1 MSSLHQSHSLQHIA
15 LSSIPLPVSLLVPLD
30 LPAPPASYTRLL
42 PNPLPPW
49 YEAVGSPSSNTEEQE
64 VLVCFASSTSAEGE
78 LETYAFALPS
88 VQGYFSG
95 VGDLF
100 SAMVLAHYDPH
111 RSTQADG
118 LSPLAHA
125 VSLALLTVQQVLLR
139 THIHS
144 IEVSTASSIHG
155 AATPRPTRKTYIDS
169 LPSDA
174 ELDAAEPA
182 NPKDPKRKAKRMRLR
197 ELRVVQE
204 RALIVDGGEGWP
216 GKRIDW
222 RRVLAAGGQ

>member
-1 MSSLHQSHSLQHIA
+1 
-15 LSSIPLPVSLLVPLD
+15 
-30 LPAPPASYTRLL
+30 
-42 PNPLPPW
+42 
-49 YEAVGSPSSNTEEQE
+49 
-64 VLVCFASSTSAEGE
+64 
-78 LETYAFALPS
+78 
-88 VQGYFSG
+88 
-95 VGDLF
+95 
-100 SAMVLAHYDPH
+100 MVLAHFDPH
-111 RSTQADG
+111 RSTSDG

-144 IEVSTASSIHG
+144 IEVSTATSIKG
-155 AATPRPTRKTYIDS
+155 AATPRPTRKQFFDS

-174 ELDAAEPA
+174 ELDAVEPA

-216 GKRIDW
+216 GKLIRWDQ
-222 RRVLAAGGQ
+222 VLLEKKTIR